1 MHRNWLTGRR
11 AKKNTFRHYIQGAW
25 TVVSNGYLVGFVKG
39 RIWQGSSKSVCVP
52 GLNCSS
58 CPGALGACPIGSLQ
72 AELAAREIGF
82 PFYMTGFLL
91 AFGALFG
98 RFVCGFLCPFGLV
111 QDLLYKIRSKKIV
124 DFRFDRPLRYLK
136 YVVLAVLVVLLPA
149 LIRNAAGVGIPWFC
163 KLICPSGTL
172 FAGIPLLLANPS
184 LRAVVGFLFSWKM
197 AILILIL
204 GLSVFLYRPFCKYL
218 CPLGAAY
225 ALFNKA
231 SFYRLKLD
239 ESACTHC
246 GVCKHAC
253 NMGVDPTKTPDD
265 MECIRCGDCVKACPA
280 KALSVGFYVGKRKIG
295 APKEKETED
304 TASE

>member
-1 MHRNWLTGRR
+1 MAKQNSKRNTL
-11 AKKNTFRHYIQGAW
+11 RHYIQGAW

-39 RIWQGSSKSVCVP
+39 RIWRGDTKSVCVP
-52 GLNCSS
+52 GLNCYS

-72 AELAAREIGF
+72 AELAAREIRF
-82 PFYMTGFLL
+82 PLYVTGLLL

-111 QDLLYKIRSKKIV
+111 QDLLFKIRTKKIGA
-124 DFRFDRPLRYLK
+124 FKLDRPLRYLK
-136 YVVLAVLVVLLPA
+136 YVVLAVLVILLPA
-149 LIRNAAGVGIPWFC
+149 LIKNAAGVSSPWFC
-163 KLICPSGTL
+163 KLVCPSGTL
-172 FAGIPLLLANPS
+172 FAGIPLILANPS
-184 LRAVVGFLFSWKM
+184 LRAVIGFLFSWKM

-231 SFYRLKLD
+231 AFYRLQLD
-239 ESACTHC
+239 EAACTHC
-246 GVCKHAC
+246 GACARVC
-253 NMGVDPTKTPDD
+253 NMRVDPTKTPND

-280 KALSVGFYVGKRKIG
+280 KALSAGFYVGKRKIG
-295 APKEKETED
+295 EKTPPKGDDPQKPV
-304 TASE
+304 SE